1 MDTSD
6 RRRMELIGG
15 ERSRRTRWWS
25 GDSVSGVSLEI
36 GGREEE
42 GRRRAQAVGG
52 DQGEI
57 IIESK
62 WRRRR
67 ISGLDVEV

>member
-1 MDTSD
+1 MDTLD

-25 GDSVSGVSLEI
+25 DGSVSGVSLEI
-36 GGREEE
+36 GREEE
-42 GRRRAQAVGG
+42 GRRRAQAEGG
-52 DQGEI
+52 DEGEI